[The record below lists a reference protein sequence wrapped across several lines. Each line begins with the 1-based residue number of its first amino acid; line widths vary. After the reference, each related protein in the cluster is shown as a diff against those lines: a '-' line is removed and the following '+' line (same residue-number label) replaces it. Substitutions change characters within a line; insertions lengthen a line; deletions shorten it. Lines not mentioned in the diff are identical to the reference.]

1 MIQIGLLLL
10 AAYFG
15 WIGIWGVAGGPGTT
29 TSKPVAIATLVLAI
43 ILLVAAVVG
52 PSLIMEYIAPP

>member
-1 MIQIGLLLL
+1 
-10 AAYFG
+10 
-15 WIGIWGVAGGPGTT
+15 
-29 TSKPVAIATLVLAI
+29 VAIATLVLAI